1 MAAVIAA
8 LMKLRRSDRLG
19 GRVSL
24 PDRGARPFTYEG
36 TGLMAL
42 LSDLGRPKVAPAA
55 SPFTSDS
62 RRFSAESQKKGR
74 QSEPKSIWR
83 GCLKD
88 KIKMLRAMTYGD
100 CKIHHLQ
107 NPSPHLQSMHLPA
120 RTMRRHLAA
129 PIYVG
134 DPSWNARY
142 PADLFHGNPI
152 ACEPTEG
159 NSGVAKRYPHSAT
172 LLQPHRV
179 GQCSRPMG
187 VTGGRVAR
195 ARQCSC
201 SRHHSTRL
209 KSSW

>member
-74 QSEPKSIWR
+74 QSNPKSIWR

-100 CKIHHLQ
+100 CKIHHRTCRVCICPRGPCAAIWRRQ
-107 NPSPHLQSMHLPA
+107 YTWAIQAGTRAILPIFSTA
-120 RTMRRHLAA
+120 IRSHANLPKGIVALPNVTRTQQLCC
-129 PIYVG
+129 
-134 DPSWNARY
+134 
-142 PADLFHGNPI
+142 NPI
-152 ACEPTEG
+152 A
-159 NSGVAKRYPHSAT
+159 
-172 LLQPHRV
+172 
-179 GQCSRPMG
+179 
-187 VTGGRVAR
+187 
-195 ARQCSC
+195 
-201 SRHHSTRL
+201 
-209 KSSW
+209 